1 MARRLS
7 PLDAMFIY
15 GDTPS
20 TRMHVGSLLP
30 FTPPADAG
38 EEWFRDLED
47 AIRSGPVHAP
57 WNLKLALP
65 QLKYRPL
72 LSWVEDQHFDVDYHV
87 RRSAL
92 ASPGGERELGTLVSR
107 LHGNPLDL
115 SRPPWEVHII
125 EGLEDGRFALY
136 VKVHHAL
143 VDGYTAAQTL
153 IRTLSASPED
163 HDTPLFFQLPQPRRI
178 STVTDAERPPSLRI
192 PVLHE
197 AVSGVRGGA
206 GALVGGVG
214 AAARLGKRLV
224 QTNLTGTGAHG
235 EVVGSLEAPPS
246 ILNRRIGRNR
256 RFAVQRFD
264 LPELKGIGRQQG
276 ATVNDVVLSVLGGGL
291 RRFLLDLDALP
302 LRPLVAFMP
311 VNVRPKGDVGGGNA
325 VGAIL
330 ASMGTDIE
338 DPLERL
344 EAVRSSTTAA
354 KGQLEGMTQEE
365 MLAYSAAL
373 MAPAG
378 LQVARAFT
386 TGFRST
392 LPLTFNLCVSNVPG
406 PSRTLYFRGARLEG
420 SFPVSIPVHGMA
432 LNITLQSYVDSLD
445 VGFIGCRDTLPH
457 LQRLAVH
464 TGAAV
469 DELRAAA
476 GMAG

>member
-1 MARRLS
+1 MSRRLS

-20 TRMHVGSLLP
+20 TRMHVGGLLP
-30 FTPPADAG
+30 FTPPGDAG

-47 AIRSGPVHAP
+47 AIRTGPVHAP
-57 WNLKLALP
+57 WNLKLAFP
-65 QLKYRPL
+65 HLKYRPL
-72 LSWVEDQHFDVDYHV
+72 LSWVEDEHFDIDYHV

-92 ASPGGERELGTLVSR
+92 PSPGGERELGTLVSR

-125 EGLEDGRFALY
+125 EGLAQGRFALY

-153 IRTLSASPED
+153 IRTLSDSAED
-163 HDTPLFFQLPQPRRI
+163 KDTPLFFQLPEPRRI
-178 STVTDAERPPSLRI
+178 RPVAEDERAPGPRV

-197 AVSGVRGGA
+197 ALHGVRSSA
-206 GALVGGVG
+206 DLVAGGVN

-264 LPELKGIGRQQG
+264 LPELKAIGRARG
-276 ATVNDVVLSVLGGGL
+276 ATLNDVVLSVLGGGL

-302 LRPLVAFMP
+302 ARPLVAFMP
-311 VNVRPKGDVGGGNA
+311 VNVRPKGDIGGGNA

-330 ASMGTDIE
+330 ASMGTDVE

-354 KGQLEGMTQEE
+354 KGQLDGMTQEE

-378 LQVARAFT
+378 LQIARAFT
-386 TGFRST
+386 TGFRSA

-406 PSRTLYFRGARLEG
+406 PSEPLYFRGARLEG

-432 LNITLQSYVDSLD
+432 LNVTLQSYADSLD

-457 LQRLAVH
+457 LQHLAVH

-469 DELRAAA
+469 DELRSAVRAA
-476 GMAG
+476 G

>member
-7 PLDAMFIY
+7 PMDALFIY

-20 TRMHVGSLLP
+20 TRMHVAGLLP
-30 FTPPADAG
+30 FTPPPDAG

-47 AIRSGPVHAP
+47 DIRATPVHAP

-65 QLKYRPL
+65 QLKYRPV
-72 LSWVEDQHFDVDYHV
+72 LSWVEDEHFDIDYHV

-92 ASPGGERELGTLVSR
+92 PSPGGEREVGTLVSR
-107 LHGNPLDL
+107 LHSNPLDL

-125 EGLEDGRFALY
+125 EGLEGGRFALY

-153 IRTLSASPED
+153 IRSLSASPED
-163 HDTPLFFQLPQPRRI
+163 SGTKLFFQMPEPKRIRTITRAEPESGPR
-178 STVTDAERPPSLRI
+178 V
-192 PVLHE
+192 PVLDT
-197 AVSGVRGGA
+197 ALAGVRGGA
-206 GALVGGVG
+206 DALAGGVA

-224 QTNLTGTGAHG
+224 ETNLTGIGAHG
-235 EVVGSLEAPPS
+235 EVVGSLEAPSS

-256 RFAVQRFD
+256 RFATQRFD
-264 LPELKGIGRQQG
+264 LPALKAVGRRHD
-276 ATVNDVVLSVLGGGL
+276 ATLNDVVLSVLGGGL
-291 RRFLLDLDALP
+291 RRFLLELDALP
-302 LRPLVAFMP
+302 ARPLVAFMP

-330 ASMGTDIE
+330 ASMGTDVE
-338 DPLERL
+338 DAVERL
-344 EAVRSSTTAA
+344 AAVRSSTTAA
-354 KGQLEGMTQEE
+354 KGQLEGMTQEQ
-365 MLAYSAAL
+365 MMAYSAAL

-378 LQVARAFT
+378 LQIARAFT
-386 TGFRST
+386 GGFRT
-392 LPLTFNLCVSNVPG
+392 GLPLTFNLCVSNVPG
-406 PSRTLYFRGARLEG
+406 PAKPLYFRGAKLEG

-432 LNITLQSYVDSLD
+432 LNITLQSYADSLD

-457 LQRLAVH
+457 LQHLAVH

-469 DELRAAA
+469 QELLDAA
-476 GMAG
+476 G

>member
-20 TRMHVGSLLP
+20 TRMHVAGLLP
-30 FTPPADAG
+30 FTPPEDAG
-38 EEWFRDLED
+38 EQWFRELED
-47 AIRSGPVHAP
+47 TIRSEPVYAP

-65 QLKYRPL
+65 QLRYRPL
-72 LSWVEDQHFDVDYHV
+72 LSWIEDDHFDIDYHV

-107 LHGNPLDL
+107 LHSNPLDL

-125 EGLEDGRFALY
+125 EGLEGGRFALY

-153 IRTLSASPED
+153 IRTLADSPKD
-163 HDTPLFFQLPQPRRI
+163 RGTKLFFQIPEPKRTRALAQVHQDRGPR
-178 STVTDAERPPSLRI
+178 L
-192 PVLHE
+192 PVLE
-197 AVSGVRGGA
+197 TAVAGVRGGA
-206 GALVGGVG
+206 DAVASGIG
-214 AAARLGKRLV
+214 AAARLGMRLV
-224 QTNLTGTGAHG
+224 ETNLTGTGAHG

-256 RFAVQRFD
+256 RFAIQRFD
-264 LPELKGIGRQQG
+264 LAELKAIGRQRD
-276 ATVNDVVLSVLGGGL
+276 ATLNDVVLSVLGGGL
-291 RRFLLDLDALP
+291 RRFLTELDALP
-302 LRPLVAFMP
+302 ARPLVAFMP
-311 VNVRPKGDVGGGNA
+311 VNIRPKGDVGGGNA

-330 ASMGTDIE
+330 ASMGTDVE

-354 KGQLEGMTQEE
+354 KGQLEGMTQEQ

-378 LQVARAFT
+378 LQIARAFT
-386 TGFRST
+386 GALRTA

-406 PSRTLYFRGARLEG
+406 PSKPLYFRGARLEG

-432 LNITLQSYVDSLD
+432 LNITLQSYADSLD

-457 LQRLAVH
+457 LQHLAVH

-469 DELRAAA
+469 QELRDAV
-476 GMAG
+476 G

>member
-1 MARRLS
+1 
-7 PLDAMFIY
+7 MFIY

-20 TRMHVGSLLP
+20 TRMHVAGLLP
-30 FTPPADAG
+30 FTPPEDAG
-38 EEWFRDLED
+38 EQWFRDLED
-47 AIRSGPVHAP
+47 AIRSEPVYAP
-57 WNLKLALP
+57 WNLKLAFP

-72 LSWVEDQHFDVDYHV
+72 LSWVEDEHFDIDYHV

-92 ASPGGERELGTLVSR
+92 PSAGGDRELGTLVSR
-107 LHGNPLDL
+107 LHSNPLDL
-115 SRPPWEVHII
+115 SRPPWEAHII
-125 EGLEDGRFALY
+125 EGLEGGRFALY

-153 IRTLSASPED
+153 IRTLADSAD
-163 HDTPLFFQLPQPRRI
+163 DRHTKLFFQIPEPQRTRAAVPVESGPR
-178 STVTDAERPPSLRI
+178 L
-192 PVLHE
+192 PVLE
-197 AVSGVRGGA
+197 GAVAGVRGGVD
-206 GALVGGVG
+206 LVAGGVG

-224 QTNLTGTGAHG
+224 ETNLTGIGARG
-235 EVVGSLEAPPS
+235 EVVGSLQAPPS

-264 LPELKGIGRQQG
+264 LAELKAVGRQRD
-276 ATVNDVVLSVLGGGL
+276 ATLNDVVLSVLGGGL
-291 RRFLLDLDALP
+291 RRFLLELDALP
-302 LRPLVAFMP
+302 SRPLIAFMP
-311 VNVRPKGDVGGGNA
+311 VNIRPEGDVGGGNS

-330 ASMGTDIE
+330 ASMGTDVD

-344 EAVRSSTTAA
+344 EAVRASTTAA
-354 KGQLEGMTQEE
+354 KGQLEGMTQEQ

-378 LQVARAFT
+378 LQIVRAFT
-386 TGFRST
+386 GALRTA

-406 PSRTLYFRGARLEG
+406 PAKPLYFRGARLEG

-432 LNITLQSYVDSLD
+432 LNITVQSYVDSLD

-464 TGAAV
+464 AGDAAR
-469 DELRAAA
+469 ELLAAA
-476 GMAG
+476 G